1 MIRHLAWIFAIGM
14 VLHAPLPVIA
24 ATPDPE
30 EAWRALADDIFKG
43 RPLADGAGLVGLE
56 MPARADD
63 AAIVPVTM
71 RVTLPAGDTRH
82 LKTLTLVVDNNPAP
96 VAATFSIGPNAGIST
111 ISTRVRVDSYTHV
124 HAIAELSDDRLYV
137 VNTYVKASGGCAA
150 PAAKVADAA
159 AERIGQM
166 KFRQFATAGE
176 GPASAPR
183 EAQVMMRHEQFRL
196 AARPGHAALHS
207 GVLRRRAARVAGRCA
222 AVLDGRRHLDLGRPE
237 LPLQLRSQWRRD
249 VPRRSQGHRR
259 QAVPAGVAGDRDVTP
274 DRFQKQRTSASA
286 CARRR
291 SFSALLACSVV
302 RNWEPRSPMVCA
314 MLSTVSAVT

>member
-1 MIRHLAWIFAIGM
+1 MIRHLAWAFAVGM
-14 VLHAPLPVIA
+14 VLQAPLPAIA

-30 EAWRALADDIFKG
+30 AAWRALADDIFKG

-183 EAQVMMRHEQFRL
+183 EAQVMMRH
-196 AARPGHAALHS
+196 PNNS
-207 GVLRRRAARVAGRCA
+207 GLQRDQVTLLYIPAYFVDELRV
-222 AVLDGRRHLDLGRPE
+222 
-237 LPLQLRSQWRRD
+237 W
-249 VPRRSQGHRR
+249 QG
-259 QAVPAGVAGDRDVTP
+259 D
-274 DRFQKQRTSASA
+274 
-286 CARRR
+286 
-291 SFSALLACSVV
+291 ALLFS
-302 RNWEPRSPMVCA
+302 MVGGISISEDPNFRFNFVPNGA
-314 MLSTVSAVT
+314 ATFRVEAKDTDGKLFRQEWPAIGM